1 MEKTTMGERFKTDS
15 NPMIVCP
22 YSHGS
27 GRPFDD
33 VGGVNV
39 RDGGGFWLKN
49 KKKLAFL
56 VGYLRKEFNLDKAKI
71 SVRKLAK
78 SAGIVL
84 TSYDLAEFQESL
96 LWQELMAD
104 EEAAS
109 LVKSILLEQGLS
121 RSGLIEAFE
130 LRRKAK
136 IMPLVLK
143 RKVWWELVPGA
154 SSYVVYL
161 SNDRAIF
168 EPDNFMWETTPGIIS
183 KRVIGKT
190 EVILPDDWPEV
201 PKELGTYYIG
211 ITSRDDLGNQSDPFL
226 VSGSFKFLAPP
237 APSMGGIESL

>member
-1 MEKTTMGERFKTDS
+1 MEKTTMGERFQADS
-15 NPMIVCP
+15 NPMIVWP

-27 GRPFDD
+27 RRLFDN
-33 VGGVNV
+33 VRGVNV

-49 KKKLAFL
+49 KGKVAFL
-56 VGYLRKEFNLDKAKI
+56 IGYLRKEFNLDKAKI
-71 SVRKLAK
+71 SVKKLAK

-84 TSYDLAEFQESL
+84 TTYDLAEFQESL

-143 RKVWWELVPGA
+143 RKVWWELVPGV

-161 SNDRAIF
+161 SDDRAIF
-168 EPDNFMWETTPGIIS
+168 EPDNFLWENTPGIIS

-190 EVILPDDWPEV
+190 EVVLPDDWPEV
-201 PKELGTYYIG
+201 PKEPGTYYIG
-211 ITSRDDLGNQSDPFL
+211 ITSRDDIGNQSAPFL

>member
-33 VGGVNV
+33 VRGVNV

-49 KKKLAFL
+49 KKKVAFL
-56 VGYLRKEFNLDKAKI
+56 IGCLRKEFNLDKAKI

-96 LWQELMAD
+96 LWRDLIAD

-109 LVKSILLEQGLS
+109 LVKSILLEKGLS
-121 RSGLIEAFE
+121 ANGSIEAFE

-136 IMPLVLK
+136 IMPLVPK
-143 RKVWWELVPGA
+143 RKVWWEPVPGA

-161 SNDRAIF
+161 SEERAFF
-168 EPDNFMWETTPGIIS
+168 EPDNFLWETTPGIIS

-190 EVILPDDWPEV
+190 EVILPDNWPEF
-201 PKELGTYYIG
+201 PKEPGTYYIG
-211 ITSRDDLGNQSDPFL
+211 ITSRDDSGNQSDPFL
-226 VSGSFKFLAPP
+226 VSGSFKFFAPP
-237 APSMGGIESL
+237 APSQGGIESL

>member
-1 MEKTTMGERFKTDS
+1 MEKTAMGERFQADG
-15 NPMIVCP
+15 NPMIVWP

-27 GRPFDD
+27 WRPFD
-33 VGGVNV
+33 NV
-39 RDGGGFWLKN
+39 RGRDGGGFWLKN
-49 KKKLAFL
+49 KGKVAFL
-56 VGYLRKEFNLDKAKI
+56 IGYLRKEFNLDKAKI
-71 SVRKLAK
+71 SVKNLAK

-84 TSYDLAEFQESL
+84 TSYDLAEFQQSL

-109 LVKSILLEQGLS
+109 IIKSILSEQSLS
-121 RSGLIEAFE
+121 TSGLTETFE
-130 LRRKAK
+130 LKRKAK
-136 IMPLVLK
+136 IKPLVLK
-143 RKVWWELVPGA
+143 RKVWWEAVPGV

-161 SNDRAIF
+161 SGDRAIF

-201 PKELGTYYIG
+201 PKEPGTYYIG
-211 ITSRDDLGNQSDPFL
+211 ITSRDELGNQSDPFL

-237 APSMGGIESL
+237 VPSMGGIESL